1 MQVKIGKIIKMEPEV
16 GSLIEPGSRVKI
28 MIEDPE
34 KEKTEEES
42 NSTVDEN
49 PSENNE
55 NDNESNPSES
65 EN

>member
-1 MQVKIGKIIKMEPEV
+1 MQKLLFGAKKGLNCAFWGVV
-16 GSLIEPGSRVKI
+16 
-28 MIEDPE
+28 

-42 NSTVDEN
+42 NSSVDEN